1 MFCSNCGQEA
11 PEGAKN
17 CPNCGA
23 PLEGGDKLD
32 NLTKDVKNAFDNAEK
47 ELGSAVQD
55 IHQTISNAGA
65 PYAGE
70 KLQTDRGLLA
80 YIVLTII
87 TCGIYSYYFIYKRRM
102 MSILPAKVMER
113 AQVVW

>member
-23 PLEGGDKLD
+23 LLEGGDKLD
-32 NLTKDVKNAFDNAEK
+32 NLTK
-47 ELGSAVQD
+47 
-55 IHQTISNAGA
+55 
-65 PYAGE
+65 
-70 KLQTDRGLLA
+70 
-80 YIVLTII
+80 
-87 TCGIYSYYFIYKRRM
+87 
-102 MSILPAKVMER
+102 VMER